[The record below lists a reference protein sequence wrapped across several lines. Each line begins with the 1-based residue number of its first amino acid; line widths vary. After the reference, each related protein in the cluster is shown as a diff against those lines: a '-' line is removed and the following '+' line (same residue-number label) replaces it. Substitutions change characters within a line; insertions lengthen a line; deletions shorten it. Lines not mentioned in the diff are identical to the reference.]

1 MLSIVTYL
9 TVLKNYTLRVT
20 KAKDKSILSLFKEAS
35 KKKLIYK
42 GCSPEAQEV
51 GPNPLADRGRGSGS
65 APPW

>member
-35 KKKLIYK
+35 KKI
-42 GCSPEAQEV
+42 
-51 GPNPLADRGRGSGS
+51 
-65 APPW
+65 